1 MEEAESVETL
11 AEFSQQVVADLLAS
25 PELSESDWD
34 TFSMCAEVSED
45 QLGVTA
51 YRYTEAGPPV
61 PTEPAEEVDDRI
73 WDLWDSTRG
82 TDGSTWNVLLLKL
95 HRESGELAV
104 DFVSGEAAD
113 RWRITPENMETL
125 PEALRPRPEHFKS
138 D

>member
-1 MEEAESVETL
+1 
-11 AEFSQQVVADLLAS
+11 
-25 PELSESDWD
+25 
-34 TFSMCAEVSED
+34 
-45 QLGVTA
+45 
-51 YRYTEAGPPV
+51 V